1 MEAGLQGSSTCYLLD
16 MVLLER
22 RIIYAK
28 DIMVLTGRS
37 KSYAYSS
44 LKKVKKRL
52 GKSKHQLVTFDEYA
66 DFHGIAVSDVL
77 ASVRTQ

>member
-1 MEAGLQGSSTCYLLD
+1 MI
-16 MVLLER
+16 LLER

-37 KSYAYSS
+37 KSYAYTS
-44 LKKVKKRL
+44 LKQVKKWL

-66 DFHGIAVSDVL
+66 EFHGISVSDVR
-77 ASVRTQ
+77 ASVETQ

>member
-1 MEAGLQGSSTCYLLD
+1 MI
-16 MVLLER
+16 LLER

-37 KSYAYSS
+37 KSYAYTS
-44 LKKVKKRL
+44 LKNVRNWL

-66 DFHGIAVSDVL
+66 DFHGITVSDVMT
-77 ASVRTQ
+77 SVGTQ